1 MARDQGWR
9 SASDRAGRIT
19 RKLGNEKMSE
29 QSIRRLFAIALTGLI
44 LETPLMQTAFAADKV
59 SLFKVITTK
68 DEIVVGFSDAE
79 LAQMEGHDAGG
90 VAKMLIGK
98 GTLSVW
104 QYAVRHGQ
112 SGDLEQAPLRKVALI
127 SNDSLRIEPYSSSL
141 KVVPVDES
149 QN

>member
-1 MARDQGWR
+1 
-9 SASDRAGRIT
+9 
-19 RKLGNEKMSE
+19 MS
-29 QSIRRLFAIALTGLI
+29 QPSLRRFFAIALTGLI

-68 DEIVVGFSDAE
+68 DEIVIGLSDAE
-79 LAQMEGHDAGG
+79 LAQMDGRDAGG
-90 VAKMLIGK
+90 VAKALVGK

-127 SNDSLRIEPYSSSL
+127 SNDSLRIEPFASPL
-141 KVVPVDES
+141 KVVPLEEG
-149 QN
+149 QK